1 MDQLEL
7 EELDSN
13 DPPVNCGTQLN
24 IRIFEHS
31 LDVVFIDFHPKIF
44 DANNVKSVSL
54 EGMPKTINLNLCL
67 RVARFPFI
75 PGDRTKQT
83 RVPFV
88 ICTELQ
94 ENKTSGNAR
103 GIDGENDASIRV
115 IVDGTKTRGCDD
127 CLLQILHGLFLI
139 WAPDKI
145 HVLFCQNNEGLF
157 L

>member
-7 EELDSN
+7 EELDPN
-13 DPPVNCGTQLN
+13 DPPVNRGTQLN
-24 IRIFEHS
+24 IRIVEHP
-31 LDVVFIDFHPKIF
+31 LDVARIDFHLKIF

-54 EGMPKTINLNLCL
+54 EGTPKTVNLNLCL

-75 PGDRTKQT
+75 PGDRTELT

-103 GIDGENDASIRV
+103 RIDSENDTLIRV
-115 IVDGTKTRGCDD
+115 IVDGTKTGAVMIACFKSSMDD
-127 CLLQILHGLFLI
+127 F
-139 WAPDKI
+139 
-145 HVLFCQNNEGLF
+145 
-157 L
+157 